1 MVNLLSRSL
10 PTAVA
15 RCLLLCESLQMPAER
30 GNQPELSGHKFRPVK
45 ILVHVDYVIVYC
57 GHVMSIVSDISNLLP

>member
-1 MVNLLSRSL
+1 
-10 PTAVA
+10 
-15 RCLLLCESLQMPAER
+15 MPAER
-30 GNQPELSGHKFRPVK
+30 GNQPKLNGHKFRPVK